1 MSARRRRACAAKGHG
16 KRREHD
22 EGDAD
27 DTQRLTETRSACGRE
42 GEGDKSEEA
51 MVHTGR
57 DCAATTTAQRGSKR
71 RGKRAKAHGDDEAE
85 LVDKLGRAR
94 ASRSCATVAKSGET
108 TDLACIAPWSPPT
121 SRALVVN

>member
-1 MSARRRRACAAKGHG
+1 MVVVVALTARAQVKGYKSVPLFLYTDTKGHG
-16 KRREHD
+16 EGQEGD

-27 DTQRLTETRSACGRE
+27 DAQGLTETRGARGRE

-51 MVHTGR
+51 TVHTGR
-57 DCAATTTAQRGSKR
+57 DCAAMTTTRRGRKR

-94 ASRSCATVAKSGET
+94 ASRSCATVANSG
-108 TDLACIAPWSPPT
+108 
-121 SRALVVN
+121 